1 MGQECEGVPIGVG
14 TYLAGARQGVPWETN
29 SIGPHHP
36 ITCPYPRPEKLSIL
50 AQPPSSGVRVVL
62 MAMAFAP
69 GLAGSPAKVSE
80 ALDAMLIPAGL
91 SYEVRD
97 GKIVLKK
104 Q

>member
-1 MGQECEGVPIGVG
+1 
-14 TYLAGARQGVPWETN
+14 
-29 SIGPHHP
+29 
-36 ITCPYPRPEKLSIL
+36 
-50 AQPPSSGVRVVL
+50 